1 MVLWWGDVARAEQT
15 MAQKLVY
22 EFVTLFVVLD
32 PFGMLAIFLAV
43 TAGLEPAQRVKAAV
57 LAILYALGILLF
69 FIVVGELLLIQMGIP
84 LLAFQIAGG
93 ILLLL
98 YGIEMSL
105 GAHAPGA
112 GPSATRAL
120 DSEGSIHALAVY
132 PLAIPAIA
140 GPGAMLTVVL
150 LTDNREHSIS
160 DQLITSGVLG
170 VVMLIFLLILLAA
183 SPIMRLIG
191 EGGANVLKRV
201 MGVLLTAIAAKMVLG
216 AFQEW
221 LGLPP
226 L

>member
-1 MVLWWGDVARAEQT
+1 MTE
-15 MAQKLVY
+15 KLVF
-22 EFVTLFVVLD
+22 EFVTLVVVLE
-32 PFGMLAIFLAV
+32 PFGMLAVFLAA
-43 TAGLEPAQRVKAAV
+43 TAALESGQCWKAAV
-57 LAILYALGILLF
+57 LAILYAFGILVF

-84 LLAFQIAGG
+84 LLAFQVAGG

-105 GAHAPGA
+105 GAHAPGTGPNAVSHKDA
-112 GPSATRAL
+112 G
-120 DSEGSIHALAVY
+120 GIHALAVY

-150 LTDNREHSIS
+150 LTDNRQYTVT
-160 DQLITSGVLG
+160 DQLVTTGVLAA
-170 VVMLIFLLILLAA
+170 VMVLFLLILLAA
-183 SPIMRLIG
+183 HPIMRVIG
-191 EGGANVLKRV
+191 QGGANVLRRV

-216 AFQEW
+216 ALQEW

>member
-1 MVLWWGDVARAEQT
+1 

-32 PFGMLAIFLAV
+32 PFGMLAVFLAV
-43 TAGLEPAQRVKAAV
+43 TAGLESAQRTKAAV
-57 LAILYALGILLF
+57 LAILYAFGILVF

-112 GPSATRAL
+112 GPSAARAL
-120 DSEGSIHALAVY
+120 EAGGSIHALAVY

-150 LTDNREHSIS
+150 LTDNREYSIT
-160 DQLITSGVLG
+160 DQLITTGVMG

-183 SPIMRLIG
+183 NPIMRVIG

-201 MGVLLTAIAAKMVLG
+201 MGVLLTAIAAKMVLT

>member
-1 MVLWWGDVARAEQT
+1 MAE
-15 MAQKLVY
+15 KLVY

-32 PFGMLAIFLAV
+32 PFGMLAVFLAV
-43 TAGLEPAQRVKAAV
+43 TPGLESAQRAKAAV
-57 LAILYALGILLF
+57 LAILYAFAVLVF
-69 FIVVGELLLIQMGIP
+69 FIGVGELLLIQMGIP

-93 ILLLL
+93 ILLAL

-112 GPSATRAL
+112 GPSAAGGLRAG
-120 DSEGSIHALAVY
+120 GSIHALAVY

-150 LTDNREHSIS
+150 LTDNREHSIT
-160 DQLITSGVLG
+160 DQLITTGVMG

-183 SPIMRLIG
+183 NPIMRVIG

-201 MGVLLTAIAAKMVLG
+201 MGVLLTAIAAKMVLT

>member
-1 MVLWWGDVARAEQT
+1 MAE
-15 MAQKLVY
+15 KLVY

-32 PFGMLAIFLAV
+32 AFGMLAVFLSV
-43 TAGLEPAQRVKAAV
+43 TAGLESAQRGKTAV
-57 LAILYALGILLF
+57 LAILYAFGILVF
-69 FIVVGELLLIQMGIP
+69 FVAAGELLLIQMGIP

-93 ILLLL
+93 VLLLL
-98 YGIEMSL
+98 YGIEMSI
-105 GAHAPGA
+105 GAHAPGT
-112 GPSATRAL
+112 GPSSVRSL
-120 DSEGSIHALAVY
+120 EVGGSIHALAVY

-150 LTDNREHSIS
+150 LTDNREHSIA
-160 DQLITSGVLG
+160 DQLITTGVLG

-183 SPIMRLIG
+183 SPIMRVIG
-191 EGGANVLKRV
+191 EGGANVLRRV
-201 MGVLLTAIAAKMVLG
+201 TGVLLTAIAAKMVLG

>member
-1 MVLWWGDVARAEQT
+1 

-32 PFGMLAIFLAV
+32 PFGMLAVFLAV
-43 TAGLEPAQRVKAAV
+43 TPGLEPAQRVKAAV
-57 LAILYALGILLF
+57 LAILYAFGTLVF

-112 GPSATRAL
+112 GPSASQA
-120 DSEGSIHALAVY
+120 SEAASGIHALAVY

-150 LTDNREHSIS
+150 LTDNREHSIV
-160 DQLITSGVLG
+160 DQLITTGVLG
-170 VVMLIFLLILLAA
+170 AVMLVFLLILLAA
-183 SPIMRLIG
+183 NPIMRVIG
-191 EGGANVLKRV
+191 DGGANVLRRV
-201 MGVLLTAIAAKMVLG
+201 MGVLLSAIAAKMVLS
-216 AFQEW
+216 AFQDW